1 MLHIIEIKSTG
12 ESEEKQLKNHDFLQT
27 FSEKRLPFRDLRMI
41 LKCPDRGG
49 LTRHPALLPRPS
61 SNCYILEMEHI
72 KLICLPDKCIILNP
86 DQKPTKAFINNLLE
100 QLRCVNK
107 DYVKINDSASMR
119 MLYQKNAQDQNFE
132 LLVLEAALDH
142 VVRKFGR
149 HLQIIKPS
157 VEMILQQI
165 EANPET
171 NGLKRLL
178 AVKKSFSEFEQKVEH
193 YAKILRNIL
202 ADDED
207 MTSLHLSNSE
217 EGNHEDVE
225 LLLGSYSADLDEILT
240 EIKIEDTDQF
250 ISAHLD
256 SVRNE
261 IIKMSLFIE
270 VGALIMGFGAVISG
284 IFGMNLTNFIEDNSY
299 AFLIVCVSIVV
310 AMSIFFA
317 GFVQK
322 YYQLKADT
330 TSAQS
335 FSLLKNF
342 FTYVDDLEYYIFN
355 KKIERTEFKNALE
368 KITGL
373 KVTEKELEYLFKM
386 IDTNK
391 DGLIDLENELVLY
404 TPQREQRTF
413 FAEFNDKNSGKSS
426 SIPDVA

>member
-1 MLHIIEIKSTG
+1 M
-12 ESEEKQLKNHDFLQT
+12 
-27 FSEKRLPFRDLRMI
+27 R
-41 LKCPDRGG
+41 
-49 LTRHPALLPRPS
+49 
-61 SNCYILEMEHI
+61 
-72 KLICLPDKCIILNP
+72 
-86 DQKPTKAFINNLLE
+86 NLL
-100 QLRCVNK
+100 
-107 DYVKINDSASMR
+107 
-119 MLYQKNAQDQNFE
+119 
-132 LLVLEAALDH
+132 
-142 VVRKFGR
+142 
-149 HLQIIKPS
+149 
-157 VEMILQQI
+157 
-165 EANPET
+165 T
-171 NGLKRLL
+171 
-178 AVKKSFSEFEQKVEH
+178 
-193 YAKILRNIL
+193 
-202 ADDED
+202 DDED
-207 MTSLHLSNSE
+207 MMSLSLTNQGE
-217 EGNHEDVE
+217 KEDIE
-225 LLLGSYSADLDEILT
+225 LLLSSVAADLDEIET
-240 EIKIEDTDQF
+240 EIKIFIDMIEDTDQF

-284 IFGMNLTNFIEDNSY
+284 IFGMNLTNYMEDNSF
-299 AFLIVCVSIVV
+299 AFLAVCFSIMV

-317 GFVQK
+317 GFVKK

-404 TPQREQRTF
+404 TPQREQKVF
-413 FAEFNDKNSGKSS
+413 LPEFLERNSPKSS
-426 SIPDVA
+426 SVPDVA

>member
-1 MLHIIEIKSTG
+1 M
-12 ESEEKQLKNHDFLQT
+12 
-27 FSEKRLPFRDLRMI
+27 
-41 LKCPDRGG
+41 
-49 LTRHPALLPRPS
+49 
-61 SNCYILEMEHI
+61 
-72 KLICLPDKCIILNP
+72 
-86 DQKPTKAFINNLLE
+86 
-100 QLRCVNK
+100 
-107 DYVKINDSASMR
+107 
-119 MLYQKNAQDQNFE
+119 
-132 LLVLEAALDH
+132 
-142 VVRKFGR
+142 
-149 HLQIIKPS
+149 
-157 VEMILQQI
+157 
-165 EANPET
+165 
-171 NGLKRLL
+171 
-178 AVKKSFSEFEQKVEH
+178 
-193 YAKILRNIL
+193 
-202 ADDED
+202 DDED
-207 MTSLHLSNSE
+207 MMSLSLTNQGE
-217 EGNHEDVE
+217 KEDIE
-225 LLLGSYSADLDEILT
+225 LLLSSVAADLDEIET
-240 EIKIEDTDQF
+240 EIKIFIDMIEDTDQF

-284 IFGMNLTNFIEDNSY
+284 IFGMNLTNYMEDNSF
-299 AFLIVCVSIVV
+299 AFLAVCFSIMV

-317 GFVQK
+317 GFVKK

-404 TPQREQRTF
+404 TPQREQKVF
-413 FAEFNDKNSGKSS
+413 LPEFLERNSPKSS
-426 SIPDVA
+426 SVPDVA

>member
-1 MLHIIEIKSTG
+1 MT
-12 ESEEKQLKNHDFLQT
+12 
-27 FSEKRLPFRDLRMI
+27 
-41 LKCPDRGG
+41 
-49 LTRHPALLPRPS
+49 
-61 SNCYILEMEHI
+61 
-72 KLICLPDKCIILNP
+72 
-86 DQKPTKAFINNLLE
+86 
-100 QLRCVNK
+100 
-107 DYVKINDSASMR
+107 
-119 MLYQKNAQDQNFE
+119 
-132 LLVLEAALDH
+132 
-142 VVRKFGR
+142 
-149 HLQIIKPS
+149 
-157 VEMILQQI
+157 
-165 EANPET
+165 
-171 NGLKRLL
+171 
-178 AVKKSFSEFEQKVEH
+178 
-193 YAKILRNIL
+193 
-202 ADDED
+202 DDED
-207 MTSLHLSNSE
+207 MMSLSLTNE
-217 EGNHEDVE
+217 NDKEDIE
-225 LLLGSYSADLDEILT
+225 LLLSSVAADLDEIET
-240 EIKIEDTDQF
+240 EIKIFIDMIEDTDQF

-284 IFGMNLTNFIEDNSY
+284 IFGMNLTNYMEDNSF
-299 AFLIVCVSIVV
+299 AFLAVCFSIMV

-317 GFVQK
+317 GFVKK

-404 TPQREQRTF
+404 TPQREQKVF
-413 FAEFNDKNSGKSS
+413 LPEFLERNSPKSS
-426 SIPDVA
+426 SVPDVA